1 MKFMNS
7 NARTFLLLA
16 KGRKQIRETLNSVT
30 SGGSIRRKRE
40 RERERERKREREANY
55 FTRGWAKE

>member
-1 MKFMNS
+1 MNS
-7 NARTFLLLA
+7 NARTFLLFA

-40 RERERERKREREANY
+40 RERERERERKREREANY